1 MRLINADALMEQLEK
16 KRSGP
21 GNQRYTEGFN
31 DALMRFRSMI
41 HSAPTIDAE
50 PVRHGT
56 WRLTAHKESANYGW
70 NVTAD
75 CPECGHEKGEIYAAY
90 FPGFPDALAR
100 DVLLDNAK
108 SVKMD
113 NFCPNCGLKMDGVV
127 SDE

>member
-1 MRLINADALMEQLEK
+1 MLWLDEDPNLDFDINTVLESIDEQ
-16 KRSGP
+16 
-21 GNQRYTEGFN
+21 
-31 DALMRFRSMI
+31 
-41 HSAPTIDAE
+41 PTIDAE

-75 CPECGHEKGEIYAAY
+75 CPECGYEKGEIYAAY

-100 DVLLDNAK
+100 DILLDNAK

-113 NFCPNCGLKMDGVV
+113 NFCPNCGVKMDGGN
-127 SDE
+127 E